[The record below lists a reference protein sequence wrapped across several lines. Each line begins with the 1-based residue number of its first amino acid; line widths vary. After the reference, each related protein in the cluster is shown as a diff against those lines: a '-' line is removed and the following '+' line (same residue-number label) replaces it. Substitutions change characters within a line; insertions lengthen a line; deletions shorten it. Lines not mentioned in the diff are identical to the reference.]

1 MAYKVI
7 ILYQLYMPS
16 YFLGTFTE
24 YPYLTDLSFILSTA
38 IVPAITDNN
47 DTKQQAARLRAG
59 IIRAKANT
67 VPIPVT
73 KPIFLFT

>member
-1 MAYKVI
+1 MQMGWKIAI
-7 ILYQLYMPS
+7 AL
-16 YFLGTFTE
+16 FNR
-24 YPYLTDLSFILSTA
+24 FIVHPSTA

-73 KPIFLFT
+73 KPIFYSHNGRSV